1 MPTRR
6 ISLITLFSLFKHLL
20 LIYLSL
26 TVWYLYGIENSC
38 SSSSVHSE
46 SNVNQYISRI
56 PGSSCLWSKYQMTML
71 NMNLFDKIPPEVK
84 FVEMLP
90 SKGQYRIER
99 IIHQTWKIR
108 DIPVNFWSCVESVRD
123 FHKNWEYRFW
133 TDNSARKLVR
143 QKYSYIFPFYSN
155 YNKGMFRVQAFRYMV
170 LHEYGGV
177 YIDMDMKSLLPL
189 DPLLRKYTCILAQ
202 EPHEHA
208 ILEARSAGIASD
220 SFLACRKG
228 HIFMKTLIE
237 NLPSFFPLNM
247 WYNAATGTYYL
258 THHYRNY
265 VADNSFL
272 EPSHDK
278 WIYLAPPEYFIPGLD
293 PFKFKTFRDKC
304 SKSIRLSKLELWACA
319 SLGRNGFRRRPLA
332 SSFTEHMW
340 SHTLEKGFNMT
351 NVKDILSIVPWASL

>member
-1 MPTRR
+1 MPPKKLSFNR
-6 ISLITLFSLFKHLL
+6 ISLLFKHLL

-26 TVWYLYGIENSC
+26 TAWILFGIENSC
-38 SSSSVHSE
+38 PSSSTHTE
-46 SNVNQYISRI
+46 SDVNEYVSRI
-56 PGSSCLWSKYQMTML
+56 PGSHCLWSDYQMRL
-71 NMNLFDKIPPEVK
+71 NMIISFDKIPQEVK

-123 FHKNWEYRFW
+123 NHKDWEYRFW

-155 YNKGMFRVQAFRYMV
+155 YIKGMFRVQAFRYMV
-170 LHEYGGV
+170 LFEYGGV
-177 YIDMDMKSLLPL
+177 YMDMDMRSLRPV

-208 ILEARSAGIASD
+208 ILESRSDGLATD

-247 WYNAATGTYYL
+247 WYNAATGIYFL

-265 VADNSFL
+265 VADNYFL
-272 EPSHDK
+272 KPSEEK
-278 WIYLAPPEYFIPGLD
+278 EVYLAPPEYFIPSLD
-293 PFKFKTFRDKC
+293 PFKLKHFRDKC
-304 SKSIRLSKLELWACA
+304 RTSIRLSKLEHWACT
-319 SLGRNGFRRRPLA
+319 SLGRNNFRRQPLTT
-332 SSFTEHMW
+332 SFTEHMW